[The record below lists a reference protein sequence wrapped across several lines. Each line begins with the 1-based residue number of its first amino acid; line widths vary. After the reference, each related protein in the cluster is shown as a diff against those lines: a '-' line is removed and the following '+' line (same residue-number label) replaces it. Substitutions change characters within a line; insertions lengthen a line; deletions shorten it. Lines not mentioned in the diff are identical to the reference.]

1 MVVIHDRYILNE
13 LLEKH
18 SLATSGRPQMRFA
31 GDLCGFNRYL
41 FTSDYNAF
49 AREQRKV
56 MHREIGTDKLARRFE
71 DSQDIES
78 RRLLLR
84 TLNHPKQLFSLHVP
98 LLTSAI
104 ILKIVYGYTTSPD
117 GRDPLLDLVNTMAQN
132 ISKSYVPLS
141 WPVDIFPWL
150 IHVPEWVPGLK
161 FKSIARYHIK
171 VSNLVNDVPWRFVE
185 RKISTGDY
193 KPSIVSSFLE
203 TFAEN
208 DASATLEAVE
218 AVKYAAAMLHF
229 AGAET
234 SITAIRAFLFAMVTN
249 PDIQNLAQQEIDGI
263 VGNER
268 LPDLGD
274 RERLPYVSAL
284 IKETLRWHAITPMG
298 VAHRTSE
305 ELILRGYRIPKGSY
319 IMAANRSL
327 LHDPKE
333 HYNPSLF
340 DPSRFLPPRNE
351 TNDSIKFVFGFGRRV
366 CPGEHIAQQTLFL
379 TISRLLAT
387 FTIGKVN
394 DVTGEPIEPILR
406 CGDDVLAR
414 VEEFPFSIT
423 PRSEIHA
430 RLIQQVD
437 IDYPMDSGDAEL
449 LEIPDWKEQS

>member
-1 MVVIHDRYILNE
+1 MYC
-13 LLEKH
+13 
-18 SLATSGRPQMRFA
+18 S
-31 GDLCGFNRYL
+31 
-41 FTSDYNAF
+41 
-49 AREQRKV
+49 
-56 MHREIGTDKLARRFE
+56 
-71 DSQDIES
+71 
-78 RRLLLR
+78 
-84 TLNHPKQLFSLHVP
+84 
-98 LLTSAI
+98 LTSAI